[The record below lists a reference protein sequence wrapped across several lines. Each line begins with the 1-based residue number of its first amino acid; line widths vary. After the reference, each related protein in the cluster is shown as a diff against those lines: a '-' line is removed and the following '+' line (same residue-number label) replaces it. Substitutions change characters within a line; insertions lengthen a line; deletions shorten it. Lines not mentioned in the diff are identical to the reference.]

1 MNIYKTPEPNGS
13 VIIRFTNDEVNAML
27 DRINSKK
34 PNPRVSTV
42 QQDIDERWYASMMN
56 NYDTAVKACKSMNF
70 FQAREWLKQHNM
82 LSPMYAVRPS
92 AYVRKHMVQNEMY
105 MELRRYQD
113 AVCACNT
120 VLYHK
125 CLNEHEKRPMTTPV
139 WNPRT
144 KTHRY
149 LTKPYIRLW

>member
-1 MNIYKTPEPNGS
+1 MERMNICKTPEPNGS
-13 VIIRFTNDEVNAML
+13 VIIRFRHEEAQAML

-34 PNPRVSTV
+34 PNPRVSAV
-42 QQDIDERWYASMMN
+42 QQDIDEHWYASMVN

-70 FQAREWLKQHNM
+70 FQAREWLTLHNM

-92 AYVRKHMVQNEMY
+92 AYVRKNMVQNEMY

-125 CLNEHEKRPMTTPV
+125 YLNEHEKRPMTIPV

-149 LTKPYIRLW
+149 LTKP